1 MAENASSGNSN
12 KKILVGRIGAAHG
25 LRGQVRINSFTENP
39 LSIADYSPLLTD
51 RDDLTITI
59 TKSRLA
65 KNVVIA
71 KLADV
76 DDRTSAE
83 ALNGVELFVP
93 RTKLPPTDNE
103 DDFLHVDL
111 IGLEA
116 RLNDGQILGE
126 IVDVANYGAGDLL
139 EIREPGGEAL
149 LFPFTRA
156 VVPQIRLEQGFLL
169 IVPPVEIEGEQK
181 REKQNHRDQKQ

>member
-1 MAENASSGNSN
+1 MADDASSGNSGD

-51 RDDLTITI
+51 RDGLTLTI

-71 KLADV
+71 KLGGI
-76 DDRTSAE
+76 DDRTSAQ
-83 ALNGVELFVP
+83 ALNGVELFT
-93 RTKLPPTDNE
+93 RREKLPQTDDE

-116 RLNDGQILGE
+116 RLDSGEVLG
-126 IVDVANYGAGDLL
+126 DVVTIANFGAGDLL
-139 EIREPGGEAL
+139 EIREPGGETM
-149 LFPFTRA
+149 LFAFTRA
-156 VVPQIRLEQGFLL
+156 VVPEIDIKEGFLL
-169 IVPPVEIEGEQK
+169 ILPPVEIDGEQ
-181 REKQNHRDQKQ
+181 EQ